1 RMDPSGPLDFG
12 SVLLAERG
20 EVPVPGS
27 KRRRLQGAC
36 EECRRRKVRCNRMTM
51 PGHVCSNCISFNI
64 LCADPSS
71 DNSSKN
77 KNSNLPS
84 MSPQSPPSS
93 TPTKASPFPKTA
105 ADHVDAILTQST
117 AYIPTDQLRA
127 ILLDVARYCRQV
139 EDKLTVCE
147 KERSAVLTQPADSQT
162 ASSPASDTKPS
173 RAPSPDRVMLLT
185 DSFLGMS
192 LFNPTRTRYFGRSS
206 VTFLVSRA
214 VQMRMAH
221 ESGGSK
227 SEMRPVRRP
236 QFVHSP
242 WESTYPEPPPVY
254 SFPPADLLHDL
265 VTIFF
270 EKLNI
275 VFFLLHRASFERS
288 VASGMHLLDHSFGG
302 LLLAVLALASKF
314 SDDPRVIYPGTNTR
328 LSSGWQWFQQIR
340 YGDNKDFY
348 YGMGLHDVQRTLLTI
363 AYLQGSN
370 SPSPCWILTGVV
382 VRSLQD
388 IGIHMLRVPLAEMST
403 EVELWKRAYWMAIA
417 SDTLSSA
424 FLGRPR
430 ATRDEDYELDYPVDC
445 DDEYWEHADPTQRFR
460 QPEGKPRQWAF
471 ALLYVK
477 LMEILGKA
485 QKTIYSTQ
493 GTQNGQEWTQGMVVE
508 LDSALNNWMDSIPE
522 YLRWNPQLEQ
532 EPFASQSA
540 CLMAGYYHVQIQIHR
555 SFIPSPTQDNYLS
568 TSFPS
573 LAICANSAR
582 SCSHVIDVQTKRK
595 LIHHPQ
601 VMAAIV
607 DSAII
612 LLINVW
618 GSRQSGGKHP
628 LSAARVAKDVQKC
641 INALRVYEERW
652 QYAGRYCDYIFTIG
666 NQFLSGP
673 SNEDVETKDLKRPRE
688 DEDDGTQRFG
698 APPQDTATTEYE
710 HGTLPM
716 STEELGTLP
725 IYQSFDWAS
734 PVIQDSGFEFA
745 GKLGSSQF
753 LAIPG
758 RECRRLVHA
767 RLVSV
772 HRHRAVVAAE
782 SV

>member
-1 RMDPSGPLDFG
+1 MDPSGPLDFG
-12 SVLLAERG
+12 SVLLAEG
-20 EVPVPGS
+20 AKCLYQDPSVGGS
-27 KRRRLQGAC
+27 KAHARSVGDAKHNISVEGGDLIRLVELRQQNDYARAC
-36 EECRRRKVRCNRMTM
+36 LFELHLVQ
-51 PGHVCSNCISFNI
+51 HF
-64 LCADPSS
+64 
-71 DNSSKN
+71 SSKN

-93 TPTKASPFPKTA
+93 TSTKASPFPKTA

-139 EDKLTVCE
+139 EDN
-147 KERSAVLTQPADSQT
+147 SPSDSQT

-214 VQMRMAH
+214 AQMRMAH

-275 VFFLLHRASFERS
+275 VFFLLHRPSFERS
-288 VASGMHLLDHSFGG
+288 VASGLHLLDHSFGG
-302 LLLAVLALASKF
+302 LLLAVIALASKF

-340 YGDNKDFY
+340 YGDNNDFY

-493 GTQNGQEWTQGMVVE
+493 RTQNGQEWTQGMVVE

-540 CLMAGYYHVQIQIHR
+540 CLMAGYYH
-555 SFIPSPTQDNYLS
+555 
-568 TSFPS
+568 
-573 LAICANSAR
+573 
-582 SCSHVIDVQTKRK
+582 
-595 LIHHPQ
+595 

-673 SNEDVETKDLKRPRE
+673 LSQDVETNNLKRPRGG
-688 DEDDGTQRFG
+688 EDDGTQRVG
-698 APPQDTATTEYE
+698 VPPQETAVYE

-734 PVIQDSGFEFA
+734 PVIQDSGFEVP
-745 GKLGSSQF
+745 GSEARSF
-753 LAIPG
+753 LPYQ
-758 RECRRLVHA
+758 
-767 RLVSV
+767 
-772 HRHRAVVAAE
+772 AE
-782 SV
+782 SAEDWSTRDWSQYIDIELWLQQSLSDAQ